1 MARLLSAWRG
11 MRRFRALPRRDRAIV
26 FYAEDGASWV
36 HFEPVIRALTTTHGQ
51 GVCYLTSS
59 PRDPVLEREDE
70 AVRAFYI
77 GDGACRTF
85 LLRILEA
92 GVVVMTMPDLETF
105 HIKRSKYPVHYIYLH
120 HSIVST
126 HMIYRRGAFDGFD
139 TVFCVGPHHLAEIRE
154 TEALYGLKPKAL
166 AEHGYGRLDSIIAA
180 AKASPTPEEG
190 PGRRILIAPSWGPHG
205 LLESCGARLV
215 EILLA
220 AGHRVTVRPH
230 PMTRRHSPKLLDS
243 LDARFASHPRFAYEE
258 DLASQDSLHAS
269 HLMISDWSGAAL
281 EYAFGLKRPVL
292 FVDVPRKANNPE
304 YTRLSA
310 EPIEVFIREEIG
322 AVITPD
328 RLDQTPR
335 LVDALCAQAGAFA
348 ERAVALRSRWIYN
361 LGKSGEVGAAYIAA
375 MPEAAQGNG

>member
-36 HFEPVIRALTTTHGQ
+36 HFEPVIRALATTHGR

-77 GDGACRTF
+77 GDGVCRTF

-139 TVFCVGPHHLAEIRE
+139 TVFCVTTWLRSERP
-154 TEALYGLKPKAL
+154 
-166 AEHGYGRLDSIIAA
+166 
-180 AKASPTPEEG
+180 
-190 PGRRILIAPSWGPHG
+190 RRFTVSSRSSWSRTATDG
-205 LLESCGARLV
+205 STRSS
-215 EILLA
+215 
-220 AGHRVTVRPH
+220 RRRRR
-230 PMTRRHSPKLLDS
+230 RRHRRRGRGGGS
-243 LDARFASHPRFAYEE
+243 
-258 DLASQDSLHAS
+258 
-269 HLMISDWSGAAL
+269 
-281 EYAFGLKRPVL
+281 
-292 FVDVPRKANNPE
+292 
-304 YTRLSA
+304 
-310 EPIEVFIREEIG
+310 
-322 AVITPD
+322 
-328 RLDQTPR
+328 
-335 LVDALCAQAGAFA
+335 
-348 ERAVALRSRWIYN
+348 
-361 LGKSGEVGAAYIAA
+361 
-375 MPEAAQGNG
+375 

>member
-1 MARLLSAWRG
+1 MSPAPHRHRREACGGEEGCGGLGDHRDAKTNSGVHAPRSVVAPVRCCSFVREVGEKPLSEVDLDEIEDLAKANAG
-11 MRRFRALPRRDRAIV
+11 KTATLTFAIDGEEIGDVVFV

-36 HFEPVIRALTTTHGQ
+36 HFEPVIRALATTHGR

-154 TEALYGLKPKAL
+154 TEALYGLKPKL
-166 AEHGYGRLDSIIAA
+166 LVEHGYGRLDSITAA
-180 AKASPTPEEG
+180 AKASPT
-190 PGRRILIAPSWGPHG
+190 G
-205 LLESCGARLV
+205 L
-215 EILLA
+215 
-220 AGHRVTVRPH
+220 
-230 PMTRRHSPKLLDS
+230 
-243 LDARFASHPRFAYEE
+243 FA
-258 DLASQDSLHAS
+258 
-269 HLMISDWSGAAL
+269 
-281 EYAFGLKRPVL
+281 
-292 FVDVPRKANNPE
+292 N
-304 YTRLSA
+304 
-310 EPIEVFIREEIG
+310 
-322 AVITPD
+322 ITPLTGPF
-328 RLDQTPR
+328 RPSTQPT
-335 LVDALCAQAGAFA
+335 
-348 ERAVALRSRWIYN
+348 
-361 LGKSGEVGAAYIAA
+361 
-375 MPEAAQGNG
+375 